1 MRRPAAAALGSDAG
15 KERRVPERCRVR
27 GSPQGLSP
35 CLGGSGWQPRAAARA
50 VLPGSRSGGDP
61 RGVFLSGLSANPAT
75 PPLERKTYAATFDT
89 VRRQCRPR
97 PSHGGAE
104 QCFLS
109 ARCPDGP
116 ALRCSR
122 SGGAPRTSARLS
134 PQQRPRGA
142 PRRFFTAQPRAA
154 SQRSA
159 AAVPPRCS
167 PPLPPFGPEQTSPQ
181 LFLKIFGNFLLCAR
195 CKNVKRFGEFFL
207 PGFTLF
213 SLRAIKRCGNR

>member
-1 MRRPAAAALGSDAG
+1 M
-15 KERRVPERCRVR
+15 
-27 GSPQGLSP
+27 
-35 CLGGSGWQPRAAARA
+35 
-50 VLPGSRSGGDP
+50 PG
-61 RGVFLSGLSANPAT
+61 SGLSAGAVPV
-75 PPLERKTYAATFDT
+75 PRRERMAAA
-89 VRRQCRPR
+89 C
-97 PSHGGAE
+97 
-104 QCFLS
+104 
-109 ARCPDGP
+109 
-116 ALRCSR
+116 RCSR
-122 SGGAPRTSARLS
+122 CAAWQPERRRPPRSFSFGIICESCYATARKENIRGYVRYRSPSVPTSALARRGRAVFPQRSLPRRPSTARCSQSGGAPRTSARLS

-167 PPLPPFGPEQTSPQ
+167 PPLPPFGPEQTSPR
-181 LFLKIFGNFLLCAR
+181 LFLKIFGNLLLCAR